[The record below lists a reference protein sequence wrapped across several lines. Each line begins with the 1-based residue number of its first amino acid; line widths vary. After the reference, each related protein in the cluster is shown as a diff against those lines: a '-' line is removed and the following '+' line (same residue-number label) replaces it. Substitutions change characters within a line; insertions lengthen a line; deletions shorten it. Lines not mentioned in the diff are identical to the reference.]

1 MKRDDQPGSICWASI
16 AGEALVPGEPPM
28 RALCSGH
35 NLLGGARAA
44 WGREWS
50 GAFQADRLAA
60 NHFQPCASGA
70 APRPVAPED
79 RRGRKVGRGWV
90 RRW

>member
-50 GAFQADRLAA
+50 GAFQAEVQPLSMVDNSSPFLLLAWLP
-60 NHFQPCASGA
+60 FSI
-70 APRPVAPED
+70 
-79 RRGRKVGRGWV
+79 
-90 RRW
+90 